1 MLTFLVELNPYRTGP
16 TESPTKIISA
26 YLSAILAIG
35 AVYDVIQIMGIFFLN
50 FSNIFF
56 FSKTLA
62 NFFYTISIRF
72 FKVAFL

>member
-56 FSKTLA
+56 F
-62 NFFYTISIRF
+62 
-72 FKVAFL
+72 

>member
-56 FSKTLA
+56 FFQKH
-62 NFFYTISIRF
+62 
-72 FKVAFL
+72 

>member
-35 AVYDVIQIMGIFFLN
+35 AVYDVIQIMGIFFL
-50 FSNIFF
+50 FQKHKQIFF
-56 FSKTLA
+56 IQLA
-62 NFFYTISIRF
+62 LD
-72 FKVAFL
+72 FLK